1 MKKLLI
7 IILII
12 IGLFGF
18 TYVKAEEIKKNEFVI
33 NDWVDLYYSRTN
45 NNNVKKGRFV
55 IIRNK
60 EDNNFAYCIEPLK
73 TAKENYLYTGYEL
86 IKNINNINKDILDRI
101 SLLSYYG
108 YMYPGHEDKT
118 WYAITQLL
126 IWKTVAPN
134 LKFEILD
141 KTKQNIITNNFLN
154 YIQELEYLVQNHYK
168 LPKFKESLNNLSIK
182 KEYQLNDENNVLNSY
197 EVNQENIKILN
208 NKLIVKSDIEKEI
221 NIEFKKKMLNNK
233 STFVYYDYKYQ
244 SLMSY
249 GKVNDYSFNIK
260 LKFNKGKI
268 IIRKIDKDTNKFE
281 DNIHYSLKGTT
292 FKLYDENNNYLNQY
306 IVDKEYL
313 EIDNLALQKYYLI
326 EEKSGKGY
334 TKSNEKYYINLNENN
349 KNILKTIKNK
359 KELKEINIIKYMG
372 NKSNKLPESNIKFQ
386 IFENGI
392 LIKEVITDKDGKA
405 KFLLPYGKYEIKQI
419 NSTFGYKFVNDF
431 VIEINN
437 NTSETYELLDLKIP
451 DAGMNNNNIIFLI
464 IVFNILIGLNI
475 YDKVHNKNI

>member
-7 IILII
+7 IILTI

-18 TYVKAEEIKKNEFVI
+18 TYVKAEEIKKNEFII

-86 IKNINNINKDILDRI
+86 KNINNINKDILDRI

-281 DNIHYSLKGTT
+281 DNIYYSLKGTT
-292 FKLYDENNNYLNQY
+292 FKLYDENNNYLFAEVKWKNQKADET
-306 IVDKEYL
+306 VLKE
-313 EIDNLALQKYYLI
+313 LI
-326 EEKSGKGY
+326 EKSMNFKCLGRYYWLVSLSGFEKFIKPD
-334 TKSNEKYYINLNENN
+334 NVELMDIND
-349 KNILKTIKNK
+349 I
-359 KELKEINIIKYMG
+359 Y
-372 NKSNKLPESNIKFQ
+372 
-386 IFENGI
+386 GI
-392 LIKEVITDKDGKA
+392 
-405 KFLLPYGKYEIKQI
+405 
-419 NSTFGYKFVNDF
+419 
-431 VIEINN
+431 
-437 NTSETYELLDLKIP
+437 
-451 DAGMNNNNIIFLI
+451 
-464 IVFNILIGLNI
+464 
-475 YDKVHNKNI
+475 

>member
-7 IILII
+7 IILTI

-86 IKNINNINKDILDRI
+86 KNINNINKDILDRI
-101 SLLSYYG
+101 SLLSCYG

-126 IWKTVAPN
+126 IWKTVVPN

-168 LPKFKESLNNLSIK
+168 LPKFKETLNNLSIK

-281 DNIHYSLKGTT
+281 DNIYYSLKGTT

-359 KELKEINIIKYMG
+359 KELKEIKIIKYMG
-372 NKSNKLPESNIKFQ
+372 NKSNKLPEANVKFQ

-419 NSTFGYKFVNDF
+419 NSTVGYKFVNDF

-464 IVFNILIGLNI
+464 IVFNVLIGLNI

>member
-1 MKKLLI
+1 MI
-7 IILII
+7 
-12 IGLFGF
+12 
-18 TYVKAEEIKKNEFVI
+18 
-33 NDWVDLYYSRTN
+33 
-45 NNNVKKGRFV
+45 
-55 IIRNK
+55 
-60 EDNNFAYCIEPLK
+60 
-73 TAKENYLYTGYEL
+73 
-86 IKNINNINKDILDRI
+86 
-101 SLLSYYG
+101 
-108 YMYPGHEDKT
+108 
-118 WYAITQLL
+118 
-126 IWKTVAPN
+126 
-134 LKFEILD
+134 
-141 KTKQNIITNNFLN
+141 
-154 YIQELEYLVQNHYK
+154 
-168 LPKFKESLNNLSIK
+168 
-182 KEYQLNDENNVLNSY
+182 
-197 EVNQENIKILN
+197 
-208 NKLIVKSDIEKEI
+208 
-221 NIEFKKKMLNNK
+221 NNK

-249 GKVNDYSFNIK
+249 GKANDYSFNIK

-268 IIRKIDKDTNKFE
+268 IIRKVDKDTNKFE

-334 TKSNEKYYINLNENN
+334 TKTNEKYYINLNENN
-349 KNILKTIKNK
+349 KNILKTIENK

-372 NKSNKLPESNIKFQ
+372 NKSNKLPEANVKFQ

-419 NSTFGYKFVNDF
+419 NSTVGYKFVNDF

>member
-7 IILII
+7 IILTI

-33 NDWVDLYYSRTN
+33 NDWIDLYYSRIN

-86 IKNINNINKDILDRI
+86 KNINNINKDILDRI

-168 LPKFKESLNNLSIK
+168 LPKFKETLNNLSIK

-281 DNIHYSLKGTT
+281 DNIYYSLKGTT

-359 KELKEINIIKYMG
+359 KELKEIKIIKYMG
-372 NKSNKLPESNIKFQ
+372 NKSNKLPKANVKFQ

-419 NSTFGYKFVNDF
+419 NSTVGYKFVNDF

-464 IVFNILIGLNI
+464 IVFNVLIGLNI

>member
-7 IILII
+7 IILTI

-18 TYVKAEEIKKNEFVI
+18 TYVKAEEIKKNEFII
-33 NDWVDLYYSRTN
+33 NDWVDLYYSRIN

-86 IKNINNINKDILDRI
+86 KNINNINKDILDRI

-281 DNIHYSLKGTT
+281 DNIYYSLKGTT

-359 KELKEINIIKYMG
+359 KELKEIKIIKYMG
-372 NKSNKLPESNIKFQ
+372 NKSNKLPEANVKFQ

-419 NSTFGYKFVNDF
+419 NSTVGYKFVNDF

-464 IVFNILIGLNI
+464 IVFNVLIGLNI

>member
-7 IILII
+7 IILTI

-86 IKNINNINKDILDRI
+86 KNINNINKDILDRI

-168 LPKFKESLNNLSIK
+168 LPKFKETLNNLSIK

-281 DNIHYSLKGTT
+281 DNIYYSLKGTT

-359 KELKEINIIKYMG
+359 KELKEIKIIKYMG
-372 NKSNKLPESNIKFQ
+372 NKSNKLPEANVKFQ

-419 NSTFGYKFVNDF
+419 NSTVGYKFVNDF

-451 DAGMNNNNIIFLI
+451 DAGINIIFLI
-464 IVFNILIGLNI
+464 IVFNVLIGLNI

>member
-7 IILII
+7 IILTI

-86 IKNINNINKDILDRI
+86 KNINNINKDILDRI

-197 EVNQENIKILN
+197 EANQENIKILN

-281 DNIHYSLKGTT
+281 DNIYYSLKGTT

-372 NKSNKLPESNIKFQ
+372 NKSNKLPEANIKFQ

-419 NSTFGYKFVNDF
+419 NSTVGYKFVNDF

>member
-1 MKKLLI
+1 MKKLLF
-7 IILII
+7 IILTI

-86 IKNINNINKDILDRI
+86 KNINNINKDILDRI

-281 DNIHYSLKGTT
+281 DNIYYSLKGTT

-313 EIDNLALQKYYLI
+313 EIDNLAFQKYYLI

-349 KNILKTIKNK
+349 KNILKTIENK

-372 NKSNKLPESNIKFQ
+372 NKSNKLPEANVKFQ

-392 LIKEVITDKDGKA
+392 LIKEIITDKDGKA

-419 NSTFGYKFVNDF
+419 NSTVGYKFVNDF

-451 DAGMNNNNIIFLI
+451 DAGMNNNNNIIFLI